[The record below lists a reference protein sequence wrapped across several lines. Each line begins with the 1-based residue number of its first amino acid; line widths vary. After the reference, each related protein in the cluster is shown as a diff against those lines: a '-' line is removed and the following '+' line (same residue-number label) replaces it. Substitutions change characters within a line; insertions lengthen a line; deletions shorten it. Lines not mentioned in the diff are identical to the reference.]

1 MHASPASRRLQTE
14 RRAPDPGQ
22 VLLGQLSPWR
32 LVDVAA
38 ASNGVCETEGGHVSC
53 FLPAAPELFI
63 LQPRHNEIVRAHPA
77 GLSIALQIL
86 GLVRD
91 CV

>member
-1 MHASPASRRLQTE
+1 LQTE